1 MFNQNSKDMDKKRKY
16 AEYLQEK
23 YESEEWYNEMSFEE
37 FIRMEV
43 ATCDPL
49 SKEAVM
55 ESCESEE
62 TAIDEFIH
70 LCEYLYK

>member
-1 MFNQNSKDMDKKRKY
+1 MDKKTEY

-55 ESCESEE
+55 ESCENEE

>member
-1 MFNQNSKDMDKKRKY
+1 MDKKREY

-23 YESEEWYNEMSFEE
+23 YESEKWYEEMSFEE

-43 ATCDPL
+43 VTCDPL

-55 ESCESEE
+55 ESCENEE
-62 TAIDEFIH
+62 AALEEFIH

>member
-1 MFNQNSKDMDKKRKY
+1 MDRKRQY

-23 YESEEWYNEMSFEE
+23 YDSEEWYNEMPFDE

-43 ATCDPL
+43 AICNPL

-55 ESCESEE
+55 DDCENEG
-62 TAIDEFIH
+62 TALDEFIH

>member
-1 MFNQNSKDMDKKRKY
+1 MLIKTQRTMDKKTEY

-23 YESEEWYNEMSFEE
+23 YESEEWYKEMSFEE

-55 ESCESEE
+55 EGCENEE
-62 TAIDEFIH
+62 TALNEFIH